1 MRGLEVAAGSVKA
14 AGLVALQQDDLN
26 YATASEDI
34 SAGAQASAGIT
45 PQALVEDSSEED
57 PDEEDGSADE
67 IMQLLRKAKKAAPGG
82 ATSSEKP
89 KSGNLK
95 KSSRYALLTAG
106 KSNEKLASSNGIE
119 TLLQQSINSVQPEL
133 ASQSLNAMVSMEL
146 LKVLRGKSGKKS
158 SSSVLAPDE
167 QEDSDASS
175 LDSSSSTGKRGGASQ
190 AMKEYR
196 RGHKAMRKNLT
207 KHVRRYIKEVEYH
220 LGASAET
227 AYNLSDFTR
236 KLNWGN
242 QRTLLRVHFA
252 LSEILQTLLK
262 NQPEQAALE
271 LVQLLR
277 AVRQTNL
284 DRGSWRASWLL
295 LRYADPIETPKF
307 GGEPQDLERV
317 AGYLNALQKLEKRA
331 KGLGKGD
338 QEEGGGKGKKGK
350 QNPKKQAEETTM

>member
-1 MRGLEVAAGSVKA
+1 
-14 AGLVALQQDDLN
+14 
-26 YATASEDI
+26 
-34 SAGAQASAGIT
+34 
-45 PQALVEDSSEED
+45 
-57 PDEEDGSADE
+57 
-67 IMQLLRKAKKAAPGG
+67 
-82 ATSSEKP
+82 
-89 KSGNLK
+89 
-95 KSSRYALLTAG
+95 
-106 KSNEKLASSNGIE
+106 
-119 TLLQQSINSVQPEL
+119 
-133 ASQSLNAMVSMEL
+133 
-146 LKVLRGKSGKKS
+146 
-158 SSSVLAPDE
+158 
-167 QEDSDASS
+167 
-175 LDSSSSTGKRGGASQ
+175 
-190 AMKEYR
+190 
-196 RGHKAMRKNLT
+196 MRKNLT

-277 AVRQTNL
+277 AVHQTNL

-307 GGEPQDLERV
+307 GGSRRTWRV

-338 QEEGGGKGKKGK
+338 HEEGGGKGKKRK

>member
-1 MRGLEVAAGSVKA
+1 
-14 AGLVALQQDDLN
+14 
-26 YATASEDI
+26 
-34 SAGAQASAGIT
+34 
-45 PQALVEDSSEED
+45 
-57 PDEEDGSADE
+57 
-67 IMQLLRKAKKAAPGG
+67 
-82 ATSSEKP
+82 
-89 KSGNLK
+89 
-95 KSSRYALLTAG
+95 
-106 KSNEKLASSNGIE
+106 
-119 TLLQQSINSVQPEL
+119 
-133 ASQSLNAMVSMEL
+133 
-146 LKVLRGKSGKKS
+146 
-158 SSSVLAPDE
+158 
-167 QEDSDASS
+167 
-175 LDSSSSTGKRGGASQ
+175 
-190 AMKEYR
+190 
-196 RGHKAMRKNLT
+196 MRKNPM

-277 AVRQTNL
+277 AVHQTNL

-307 GGEPQDLERV
+307 WGEPQDLERV

-350 QNPKKQAEETTM
+350 QNPKKQAEETTMRELLRPPPQNLPVPRFLTPQKRECQQIGASFLI